1 MYIQF
6 SLSIFSAKRIKYFRF
21 LVSPSNTG
29 EKMLKGFLQ
38 KKKKKMTVF
47 QPPKFRDVRW
57 LKGFN
62 KISDKQILLK
72 EYTVRSRNHK
82 KKN

>member
-1 MYIQF
+1 
-6 SLSIFSAKRIKYFRF
+6 
-21 LVSPSNTG
+21 
-29 EKMLKGFLQ
+29 
-38 KKKKKMTVF
+38 MTVF

-82 KKN
+82 KKNKKGI